1 MISFAKLTYTFS
13 TGGCAV
19 MKKMSNAGEVGRK
32 FNTADDAANNNIWG
46 CYEECKK
53 LSGCAGFDYA
63 HAQIAPDLPVNSCVL
78 RNGEMDSLASNDNSK
93 QYRITCLAKLGNF
106 QPTKL
111 SF

>member
-63 HAQIAPDLPVNSCVL
+63 HTQIATDLLLNSCVL
-78 RNGEMDSLASNDNSK
+78 RNGKMDSLGNNDAAK
-93 QYRITCLAKLGNF
+93 QYRMTCLAKLGNF
-106 QPTKL
+106 QSTKL